1 MVMELSWVAL
11 WTLVLFRSRV
21 VVSYWTAFAVFGL
34 MSFSAY
40 LVTLWMDTHQI
51 SLRMRRIVL
60 AVMILTFL
68 LAGLKILLYSRQTIG
83 LLDLL
88 NLPVRTF
95 QDMYNLL
102 PSEFILML
110 LVLWVTW
117 RGVTRVGK
125 PVSSEEAIG
134 EFRVGVLM
142 FLGFGIFANLA
153 RAMSGMEL
161 YLFLF
166 AGLLAM
172 SAARISVISYLRG
185 GQRIPF
191 DKRWMAGMGLII
203 LAMVG
208 LAAEIMHLAGA
219 PGGNILGKAVTWIIY
234 GLAIILSP
242 LMLLVMQALIALGRI
257 LNAGAIIQAL
267 VELANRLQRMIDAFT
282 RNIEDSLEV
291 FTLPPILQR
300 LADALTLT
308 KPVVLWGIVIVF
320 VVTILLIA
328 RSQVFRER
336 ADEGA
341 ELEKLDEQEGLIDQ
355 LRKALRKSLGVVA
368 ESLDQALRLRNAR
381 RLLAAARI
389 RRVYAH
395 LMHLSERLEQPRPA
409 SRTPLEFLPNLEAL
423 FPGFQGELGTITE
436 AYLRVRYGDFPEQSE
451 DVEAV
456 EDAWKRVSQ
465 VGYEKVKEARSRKK

>member
-1 MVMELSWVAL
+1 MAL

-21 VVSYWTAFAVFGL
+21 AVSYWTAFAVFGL

-51 SLRMRRIVL
+51 SLRVRRIVL
-60 AVMILTFL
+60 AVMILIFL

-95 QDMYNLL
+95 RDMYNLL

-110 LVLWVTW
+110 LVLWVAW

-142 FLGFGIFANLA
+142 FLGFGIFASLA

-219 PGGNILGKAVTWIIY
+219 PGGNILGKVVTWIIY

-242 LMLLVMQALIALGRI
+242 VMLLVMQALIALGRI

-267 VELANRLQRMIDAFT
+267 VELANRLQRMIDALT
-282 RNIEDSLEV
+282 RNIEDSLEA
-291 FTLPPILQR
+291 FTLPPFLQT
-300 LADALTLT
+300 A
-308 KPVVLWGIVIVF
+308 G
-320 VVTILLIA
+320 
-328 RSQVFRER
+328 
-336 ADEGA
+336 
-341 ELEKLDEQEGLIDQ
+341 
-355 LRKALRKSLGVVA
+355 
-368 ESLDQALRLRNAR
+368 
-381 RLLAAARI
+381 
-389 RRVYAH
+389 
-395 LMHLSERLEQPRPA
+395 
-409 SRTPLEFLPNLEAL
+409 
-423 FPGFQGELGTITE
+423 
-436 AYLRVRYGDFPEQSE
+436 
-451 DVEAV
+451 
-456 EDAWKRVSQ
+456 
-465 VGYEKVKEARSRKK
+465 